1 MTNDINDSKTLL
13 SISAHRSTTHKY
25 FNFHYGLGGTMGRYR
40 FDKPI
45 NEDVNFKSR
54 AFYSLNSKA
63 GINLNLPT
71 KKMDWRVL
79 GAELTYNYEFGP
91 YQKTLDDV
99 RSNSE
104 GTDLLIFNKKSILA
118 YNFGSEAVF
127 KLDSGNAL
135 SFGYYMGEILNR
147 TGNLAGRN
155 TFFMGL
161 FTSYKI
167 NSFTLSLIREGGK
180 AQIGSSKFGLS
191 YQLF

>member
-1 MTNDINDSKTLL
+1 
-13 SISAHRSTTHKY
+13 
-25 FNFHYGLGGTMGRYR
+25 MGRYR

-79 GAELTYNYEFGP
+79 GVELTYNYEFGP

-118 YNFGSEAVF
+118 
-127 KLDSGNAL
+127 
-135 SFGYYMGEILNR
+135 
-147 TGNLAGRN
+147 
-155 TFFMGL
+155 
-161 FTSYKI
+161 
-167 NSFTLSLIREGGK
+167 
-180 AQIGSSKFGLS
+180 
-191 YQLF
+191 